1 MRGNGTKLE
10 WEYAQ
15 LFDVESRTPLENW
28 WQEQPSSIAVGRMGY
43 KTKTIKSGKQMEVE
57 IYPIFGRTQEQKA
70 RKEKQK
76 ISTEAMAR
84 HNLEAARRH
93 LVRLANC
100 NFTEKDLHVTLT
112 YSGQTPTFEQ
122 AQKDV
127 RNFLRAIKRRRKKQ
141 GLPEAKYIYTIEDGE
156 NDEEKRIHWHMFSIK
171 RRRENGEEKR
181 IHCHMFLSGG
191 ISREEI
197 EKLWAKGYA
206 NCDRLQPGEE
216 GLAALAR
223 YITKSA
229 KNRKKWCCSKN
240 LKKPKV
246 HTSDV
251 KMSNRR
257 VKLIARGLEAEAKEI
272 MRKAWPGWEY
282 TGLTVRY
289 SDRIDGVYI
298 RGKMRKV
305 A

>member
-15 LFDVESRTPLENW
+15 LFDVESRTPLESW

-43 KTKTIKSGKQMEVE
+43 KTKTIKSGKQLEVE

-76 ISTEAMAR
+76 ISSEAMAR

-100 NFTEKDLHVTLT
+100 NFTQKDLHVTLT
-112 YSGQTPTFEQ
+112 YTGQTPTFEQ

-127 RNFLRAIKRRRKKQ
+127 RNFLRAIKRRREKQ
-141 GLPEAKYIYTIEDGE
+141 GLPEAKYIYTIED
-156 NDEEKRIHWHMFSIK
+156 S
-171 RRRENGEEKR
+171 ENGEEKR

-216 GLAALAR
+216 GLAALAM

-246 HTSDV
+246 HISDV
-251 KMSNRR
+251 KMSNRK
-257 VKLIARGLEAEAKEI
+257 VKLIARGIEAEAKEI

>member
-1 MRGNGTKLE
+1 MRWNGTKLE

-15 LFDVESRTPLENW
+15 LFDVESRTPLESW

-76 ISTEAMAR
+76 ISSEAMAR

-112 YSGQTPTFEQ
+112 YTGQTPTFEQ
-122 AQKDV
+122 AQKDA

-141 GLPEAKYIYTIEDGE
+141 GLPEAKYIYTIED
-156 NDEEKRIHWHMFSIK
+156 S
-171 RRRENGEEKR
+171 ENGEEKR

-216 GLAALAR
+216 GLAALAM

-246 HTSDV
+246 HISDV